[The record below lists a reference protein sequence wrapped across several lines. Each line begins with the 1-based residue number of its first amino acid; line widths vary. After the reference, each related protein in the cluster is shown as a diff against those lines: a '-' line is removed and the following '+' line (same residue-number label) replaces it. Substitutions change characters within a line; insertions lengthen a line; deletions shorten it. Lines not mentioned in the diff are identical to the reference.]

1 MEEEDTKHHHVIAY
15 TCEPHAQ
22 KPSGLCS
29 YPLAHRCEALLN
41 VQGAVEMAQQLRA
54 LTALTEDLSSQNAG

>member
-1 MEEEDTKHHHVIAY
+1 MAENDGGRRYQASPCRLAY

-41 VQGAVEMAQQLRA
+41 VQGAAEMAQQLRA
-54 LTALTEDLSSQNAG
+54 LTALRRT